1 MHQVVD
7 QLGGGDI
14 AALKAIEIH
23 AADLMGA
30 FRKGLGGD
38 EDGIG
43 GRGGRGVRHDR
54 LSLCLSACLYLCL
67 YKEVDFIAGEKKK
80 KAKRGLHNM
89 IAGISQGGIAFMP
102 EAAVMNRRYSMSG
115 LAQIPD
121 PLLLPQAPVQLQ
133 PIRARSCQRFAFF
146 DSFFSSSSSSSLSI
160 HSFRSFIPLSFIL
173 FISFLPPFSL
183 SHVA

>member
-1 MHQVVD
+1 
-7 QLGGGDI
+7 
-14 AALKAIEIH
+14 
-23 AADLMGA
+23 
-30 FRKGLGGD
+30 
-38 EDGIG
+38 
-43 GRGGRGVRHDR
+43 
-54 LSLCLSACLYLCL
+54 
-67 YKEVDFIAGEKKK
+67 
-80 KAKRGLHNM
+80 
-89 IAGISQGGIAFMP
+89 MP